1 MSRRLI
7 LANYGLGG
15 DIEIDTTYAI
25 YYTSSDGNVITPYR
39 TNFGSAIVTNIYV
52 NGQGI
57 ISFNGPVTTIGNSA
71 FYGCT
76 SLKSIT
82 IPEGVTE
89 IGQSAFY
96 VCTSLTSVYC
106 KAITPPSLGGYVFYG
121 NHSDR
126 KIYVPTGSVDAY
138 KSATRWSEYAD
149 AIVGYNFEESDEDS
163 GE

>member
-7 LANYGLGG
+7 LANYGSGG

-25 YYTSSDGNVITPYR
+25 YYTSSDGNVVTPYA
-39 TNFGSAIVTNIYV
+39 TNVFGSNITSNIYV

-57 ISFNGPVTTIGNSA
+57 ISFNGPVTTIGKYA
-71 FYGCT
+71 FYRCT

-82 IPEGVTE
+82 IPDSVTE
-89 IGQSAFY
+89 IGNTVFY

-106 KAITPPSLGGYVFYG
+106 KATTPPALGRDVFSG

-138 KSATRWSEYAD
+138 KSATNWNEYASV
-149 AIVGYNFEESDEDS
+149 IVGYDFE
-163 GE
+163 